1 MTDPNDFAD
10 PTLAATL
17 RATGAPRIL
26 TTRRDGSTCY
36 VALNDTG
43 DLVEVDPSETL

>member
-1 MTDPNDFAD
+1 MAD
-10 PTLAATL
+10 PEDYTDSTLADTL

-36 VALNDTG
+36 VALDDAG
-43 DLVEVDPSETL
+43 ELVEVDPTEEA